1 MDLNLVSMDP
11 MCEND
16 LCHDG
21 NRQTLWG
28 PVMAGDVMPE
38 GDDEPDTSA
47 LTLKSF
53 SILKVRRTTQSLI
66 KKVRQIVVHVPDHW
80 GTAEVTTIKELPDHK
95 VCQLEKRK

>member
-11 MCEND
+11 ICEND
-16 LCHDG
+16 PCYDG

-66 KKVRQIVVHVPDHW
+66 KKVRHIVVNVPPVPDHW
-80 GTAEVTTIKELPDHK
+80 G
-95 VCQLEKRK
+95 C